1 MAIETT
7 SDLSSVV
14 SSQIVDGAV
23 TSAKIGTGAV
33 VAAGIF
39 AGAVGSAALA
49 SGAVVAATIAAGAV
63 GSAALD
69 TGAVVAAAI
78 AAGAVGSSALASN
91 AVVAAKIASA
101 SVGTAKLDSGAATSG
116 QLLQADG
123 SGGASFSTVTSG
135 GMVLISSTTITSASD
150 ISFTSI
156 PTTYK
161 DLIVVV
167 EQAHMS
173 THAAGF
179 RINSN
184 ATSVYYWNSITLYSD
199 PSLGA
204 NVSDR
209 SLTTPNTYFGR
220 GDDATAP
227 VLRSNTTSAVGT
239 NTTTIFRIHN
249 ASSSTSIKMCSWESF
264 GHGAYS
270 YRNPR
275 FCKGYG
281 YWDSTAAVT
290 SITSVAN
297 SGTGIISA
305 RVYLYGLS

>member
-23 TSAKIGTGAV
+23 TSSKIG
-33 VAAGIF
+33 
-39 AGAVGSAALA
+39 AGAVGSAAISA
-49 SGAVVAATIAAGAV
+49 GSINSTHIGANAVVSGDIAAGAV
-63 GSAALD
+63 GSAE
-69 TGAVVAAAI
+69 
-78 AAGAVGSSALASN
+78 LADN
-91 AVVAAKIASA
+91 AVVAAKIAAA
-101 SVGTAKLDSGAATSG
+101 SIGTAKLDSGAATSG
-116 QLLQADG
+116 QLLQANG

-135 GMVLISSTTITSASD
+135 GMVLISSTTITSASN

-156 PTTYK
+156 PTTYNQ
-161 DLIVVV
+161 LIVVV

-179 RINSN
+179 RINSD
-184 ATSVYYWNSITLYSD
+184 ATSAYYWNSITLYSD
-199 PSLGA
+199 ASLGA
-204 NVSDR
+204 NASDR

-227 VLRSNTTSAVGT
+227 VLRSNTTSDVGT
-239 NTTTIFRIHN
+239 NTTTMFRIYN

-264 GHGAYS
+264 GFGAYS

-281 YWDSTAAVT
+281 YWNSTSAVT
-290 SITSVAN
+290 SITSVSN